1 MSSIGAAFVPAAAG
15 GAAGTD
21 VTNRPNAN
29 ITSGTPAQQQPSHQS
44 DRPAEIPN
52 DEEIA
57 AIGSSFATSLRIDS
71 PPEIPA
77 LPEDLG
83 RLVFLGGVGAVVVTS
98 AISAST
104 ATGNHMP
111 LPPTDGGGQSG
122 IFGATSTTATD
133 TQPTARST
141 SITSTT
147 STMTASP
154 SLSLVPRRSPHV
166 PPSLFLPATT
176 GKSSSTS
183 TATTAV
189 STPGTASPIL
199 LPRASSSVIHHQQPH
214 DSSLAA
220 PSILTTLSPF
230 STSTS
235 GSTPPRTL
243 TSASLPGVV
252 CSTPKTNGTSSAA
265 LRVPGAPE
273 KKKAGPDEIFYY
285 ERHAKAGPFTIS
297 PELLVVAEQEW
308 MEVDNA
314 KGAGNVPTRGHKT
327 LIHTNSLDAL
337 ALAASTEEPNQATSL
352 PSTTSSSPAAD
363 ETDKQRPTTSHLMDR
378 LTAALEAVPS
388 SNMHGDIDM
397 HQIPPQDTFPKAK
410 TSKNK
415 AKPSKLDQQAHR
427 EVSDSTPV
435 AVGNLSRHQI
445 LSAIPESVKSRFRE
459 LGFAQWGKNMFFPV
473 IELSP
478 FDVPLDDVR
487 EEWMTKMERVSEL
500 QYEVFCSC
508 LERI

>member
-1 MSSIGAAFVPAAAG
+1 
-15 GAAGTD
+15 
-21 VTNRPNAN
+21 
-29 ITSGTPAQQQPSHQS
+29 
-44 DRPAEIPN
+44 
-52 DEEIA
+52 
-57 AIGSSFATSLRIDS
+57 
-71 PPEIPA
+71 
-77 LPEDLG
+77 
-83 RLVFLGGVGAVVVTS
+83 
-98 AISAST
+98 
-104 ATGNHMP
+104 
-111 LPPTDGGGQSG
+111 
-122 IFGATSTTATD
+122 
-133 TQPTARST
+133 
-141 SITSTT
+141 
-147 STMTASP
+147 MTASP
-154 SLSLVPRRSPHV
+154 SPSLVPRRSPYV
-166 PPSLFLPATT
+166 PPSLFLPAAT

-189 STPGTASPIL
+189 STPGTVSPIL
-199 LPRASSSVIHHQQPH
+199 LPRASSSAIHQQSH
-214 DSSLAA
+214 DSSLAV

-230 STSTS
+230 STGGSS
-235 GSTPPRTL
+235 SSTPPRTL
-243 TSASLPGVV
+243 TSASLPRVV
-252 CSTPKTNGTSSAA
+252 CTTPKTNGASSAA

-273 KKKAGPDEIFYY
+273 KKKTGPDEIFYY

-314 KGAGNVPTRGHKT
+314 KGAGNVPTRGYKP

-337 ALAASTEEPNQATSL
+337 ALAASAEEPNQATSL
-352 PSTTSSSPAAD
+352 PSTTSSSRTAAD

-388 SNMHGDIDM
+388 SNVHSDIDM
-397 HQIPPQDTFPKAK
+397 HQIHPQDTFPKAK

-427 EVSDSTPV
+427 EVLDSTPV

-487 EEWMTKMERVSEL
+487 EEWMTKIEGVSKL
-500 QYEVFCSC
+500 QYKVFCSR